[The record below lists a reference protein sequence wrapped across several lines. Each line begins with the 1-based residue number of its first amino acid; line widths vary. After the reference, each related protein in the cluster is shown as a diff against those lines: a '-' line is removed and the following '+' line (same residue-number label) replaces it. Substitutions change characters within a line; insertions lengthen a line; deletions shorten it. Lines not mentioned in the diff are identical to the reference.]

1 MSNGLASLLR
11 NPRRLQQFAETP
23 GNYPAALS
31 FAGAGQSRV
40 AGRAAPRT
48 SKSEEEAG
56 VLETGE
62 VIDKVK
68 LPDGSYVRPATQSGQ
83 IVKVPGR
90 SNLFVDPATG
100 EPFQADPAKPTGLR
114 SAFETARKVARGGKL
129 FAVVPGVGEREI
141 GADPEAE
148 AKAKEQAAKR
158 EAENV
163 RLGYA
168 KEKRP
173 YNIDRVTGRPVPLQ
187 SDEEWAKAKQ
197 EKADKLAEAAAV
209 KKLKAQADK
218 LDIDADRL
226 SLTTPKVSPE
236 EAAAYDAAV
245 SSLEGFAADKDLD
258 TAAEELANAPDVE
271 DEEQNAAKATAQ
283 SYLSLRDKVKPA
295 KDAEEKAKE
304 LKLRALDLKEQML
317 DPDAWKAGK
326 AASLAELPDADLA
339 AEANAQA
346 DIITEQETEAQ
357 GTLELVAKGRADLEQ
372 KHAAFLAER
381 QAAEAQ
387 GISLEQR
394 QALDAEQAQFEAEMA
409 DYDDWNAEAVTSAQG
424 SLKASQDRREVLAA
438 AGAEIDRRNK
448 AAQEQFQVA
457 TEKAAVLDKAKP
469 LYDWAKDN
477 FHYTDDYRGMNDYG
491 ILDAEAKKAGLDP
504 KQAREALQ
512 TFRQLDWSNP
522 RRDAQTGQPIAEES
536 RLLPDGRVTINP
548 GAWGD
553 LATYTKAV
561 EASGASEVAKKQA
574 LEQFPQLQEIYAEK
588 AVDILSKSA
597 NIPGQDNFMK
607 WRERKI
613 EEDQAQKGALGFTR
627 KSPARQA
634 IEYMDEMKNRSWF
647 RKAGEQ
653 IVSGLLVGSADI
665 ATQVLG
671 DAAMLTG
678 SETIADLAA
687 ANSANSE
694 SVVGAQSLEGS
705 DTDYALRVMGMGAR
719 MAPGV
724 AAMMAGAGAIGGGVT
739 AASILSGAQT
749 AGGMFADIY
758 RKAKD
763 EGMTHGEAWRK
774 AALPSAFAGAITG
787 LLTRGMG
794 ATGLERVFADP
805 VAKEAAKGAFKTY
818 LGQFAKAAAEE
829 LPEET
834 ADEFFSQ
841 IIQGAAESADP
852 AATLKNYVENL
863 PELAGVSALM
873 GGAGGLMQGQGNAQA
888 AGPDGMA
895 PMPAEPQAQ
904 AGPAPTP
911 GTVAPAQI
919 SQPAQTGDIAGA
931 IKAFTPTGEAM
942 LPQAVADTVKRTNRT
957 TEDVSRAAASGL
969 VKVAQ
974 GASLESLDARERE
987 ALGFVSKD
995 GKIIPAPKTTPLV
1008 ETYKGK
1014 LVIRNEAAE
1023 WLDDEGQPLLAR
1035 QIRLDEAERKAQI
1048 DEAEAKPA
1056 AKKKAGQAKPKA
1068 AESKPQGSETVI
1080 TGDSLSSEASSTL
1093 APATNEQDDIRIA
1106 SETML
1111 EIQARTDPGPE
1122 REAALAE
1129 RRKAAE
1135 RIVST
1140 LQIGDIITDV
1150 DGNEYI
1156 VDGKPMNGKVFVKG
1170 AGEPVDAVTMLIPG
1184 FAKDAQGNRI
1194 EEPPATITRKNQPTP
1209 TKSIS
1214 GQPGALTDAVINT
1227 RVTKDLEA
1235 EIPRLKK
1242 IINDAMTGGEP
1253 DTELAGMAQNAL
1265 DSVRAEIARRKAA
1278 TITTPAPTNE
1288 PQPQAA
1294 VSLEPSRGQ
1303 IVPESRELPVVP
1315 EQPPAPA
1322 QEAAPEPE
1330 PAAGGGLTPAQQDQL
1345 ARAESAHKK
1354 RVETIT
1360 KMEADPEQRA
1370 KQLKAEGMKHAAVKR
1385 QITGKLTAKEQ
1396 AAQDKREASNYEGKP
1411 VTVEGRPAV
1420 VTGNAFGKVK
1430 VRFEDG
1436 TTKAVPAS
1444 QVTARQEAPPAPVEE
1459 AAAQAATSPASPAP
1473 EPSEAPSLP
1482 EASQETASPAEAKP
1496 PEQMTP
1502 EEQIIDAENRINSI
1516 KEFLKNDPDKG
1527 LIDTAKQQLA
1537 SEQTQLVLMKR
1548 QFKKPLTQKEA
1559 DDYGAPA
1566 GYVREG
1572 DLYVYR
1578 PAPAGQ
1584 PVSQAGQAVS
1594 EPAPATPLAKAKA
1607 YIESQIAQAKAR
1619 ITEIDAALTDWK
1631 SRRYKSTQ
1639 GTEVINDKNPANFF
1653 GVKEVNLGSLNEKK
1667 RAARIRALEDEK
1679 TQLESKL
1686 KADTREL
1693 QKIEDQ
1699 IAEQSPQQP
1708 TTNETIDQLIQQA
1721 KDAGLGEAQTTG
1733 GNVRKT
1739 QAGVDQTEGETRR
1752 SAADTRRDGGKL
1764 ESQYAPNV
1772 PLAKAKA
1779 AIADYTAKAE
1789 QARKGLKG
1797 AAAAPFNR
1805 QIIGGYHLAKR
1816 LNSLQG
1822 AVEYKIE
1829 TIYDGVPIDGMM
1841 VARDGSLVINPTAIL
1856 ELITAKHLDGKAIA
1870 KAIDKFLVHEFI
1882 HLAALS
1888 KISGSRIN
1896 KLYNSLTPEA
1906 KEISSKLYLAEARPR
1921 TPPLH
1926 IGPKN
1931 EEYKERI
1938 EREFRAAHE
1947 WFAQLVEARMSGE
1960 ISNQA
1965 LIEASDDPAFRD
1977 KLAALFREFV
1987 AALREIA
1994 GLVKDPAMA
2003 EQIRAEADAVEAS
2016 VRQMA
2021 EKAGLAEAP
2030 KAEQAKETP
2039 GIPAE
2044 GKYSVYQAGG
2054 RWLVQQ
2060 SDKRGFGD
2068 HLFDSEEEAV
2078 TESLRQQ
2085 DMARKNAEFSAKQEA
2100 AAKAAQEA
2108 EEARLKPLND
2118 YLDALGMSAMQRGKL
2133 KTALSADTAKQ
2144 SREKG
2149 KIYQGT
2155 RFNAAQ
2161 EMVADGFRATTEQVP
2176 AIKEPTGIQWN
2187 RMNNQQQAEFE
2198 RKRKAAGTTTEYRLA
2213 LPSGSMFVVTKAEH
2227 DYAKWLAERPAPAP
2241 AQPAEQAAQ
2250 ASQPVE
2256 AAAPM
2261 GQAAAAATITKEQ
2274 AEEVLKDS
2282 TLKDRPIKT
2291 YEMAVAANQ
2300 IHMGTKIS
2308 DWSAFPFTGE
2318 AQDGKPTQDLTGA
2331 SEMQKAPTLFPSSN
2345 AQEHGNCEWCGK
2357 QPVKNFYFIKDDGK
2371 KWTLAVGSECITHF
2385 ADKSGDEMAVEARQS
2400 LAIATIQGITEAR
2413 KTLSKE
2419 FSEIQSAGYGRTER
2433 VWKNPSARTLND
2445 ETPDILGKITIESG
2459 AAAHSRWLN
2468 TKLEAAREWL
2478 ARYAE
2483 LMARPETKKRQIEWR
2498 TSRIKELE
2506 ISLKLK
2512 NKPEWE
2518 LASLEKKLEELRG
2531 EKAAMEGTAA
2541 APPPT
2546 VPTAADEIAARQ
2558 RVEAARIKADDAT
2571 AKREAAEAAQAG
2583 PEKAPP
2589 ASVTPAQAEAVAE
2602 EAAMPEPA
2610 AEAEKPKAGT
2620 EVEYRELGTSNG
2632 EANTTVFFKAPGF
2645 QGDTN
2650 MRTKS
2655 RFSKEIMLTRYEYDP
2670 KSKYGARK
2678 TVNVHGF
2685 GPYTSVKDAKA
2696 VLEKAWAAGRLKFNE
2711 LGQLVKMEPGVSDA
2725 TEINN
2730 LPAPAGGWSGRK
2742 TGATADFI
2750 SDGRMLI
2757 PRAKVRSLSVVN
2769 KPNALTK
2776 EGETAGMDER
2786 AAKLWQDITSTETKN
2801 LRVMQPIGAAL
2812 TDDGMKRA
2820 YFQTIQGNTVT
2831 LDAGVLGVFMK
2842 ALGKIDKWEVTF
2854 ENNRVGPVIAYRGG
2868 EPVGVIM
2875 PLSGLQSDGDMARL
2889 VEQALARSAPPVTA
2903 QPPAVEA
2910 AGKPE
2915 ARPAAKTKSQ
2925 LAQELAGEEPKDYTL
2940 RQQWKKRVSDYMG
2953 RSKAELEE
2961 LLADKAV
2968 SDAKYK
2974 ARAEKIKEWSDYL
2987 QSKIDLDDAKWR
2999 STLATFA
3006 EQNGVQSWS
3015 AMMDNGKGGEIYRLA
3030 ERLADTNAALPAAKQ
3045 PSQPEAQ
3052 PARQAPAAEAGQ
3064 GQEEAADKPPVGYG
3078 DEPAPPAI
3086 TAPGVRYNDM
3096 PLELARQAHSGTSF
3110 VPDVR
3115 ARGEQRQYVAYMNAV
3130 WADLEAKAATDEQKA
3145 TAKAEFAEYRE
3156 NYVERYKDLLRSR
3169 AGLVSAMIAGPSKFP
3184 AARMQKRNDAYD
3196 KKLNAFNEWDR
3207 KAKRRIYGEVA
3218 PAESKVISAD
3228 DANAPEALKAK
3239 IEQAKKMQ
3247 EAMKAANAIV
3257 RKKNLTDEQKVKAM
3271 VDQLGFR
3278 ESTAKAALTKDDIG
3292 RVGFP
3297 DYALTNN
3304 LANIKRMEERLKGM
3318 EKLRATAAREA
3329 TFEGGWVEENA
3340 DLNRVQIFFDAI
3352 PSADLRTKL
3361 KANGFKW
3368 APSQGAWQR
3377 QRTNAAVYAA
3387 ESMLGVKMA
3396 SPAKEAQAEPEP
3408 ADIGPA
3414 TPTPLPADEGGQP
3427 GLANPPGRRG
3437 PVRQSDE
3444 AQAAELEEAANE
3456 AVKEAGEILRELQ
3469 QQGEQEAREKAKDEA
3484 ARLALANDP
3493 KAVRSIGEGE
3503 KIDARNPS
3511 LIFKNPA
3518 ARRFYQAILVARAEL
3533 GMRTYISDKEL
3544 QDFARKQ
3551 FDSDPE
3557 GVYEWALDKAD
3568 EGESLNDEEQA
3579 VLFELFDRAQAD
3591 DSPFINR
3598 PGFDQEMVKL
3608 GHYIR
3613 ESRGT
3618 TGRML
3623 RYGRDRVETPQQRWK
3638 RAFYHIKGPDSKQA
3652 AMLRIAPS
3660 AREKARRIAEL
3671 EDQLAKASAARRAD
3685 VEAALAKAKRQKS
3698 RAEVLE
3704 EITAEN
3710 ERLMDTIIDKMGGV
3724 TRDDIMHSPLE
3735 RYGAQ
3740 IAVLDLPAVR
3750 EALDKFDNGRDI
3762 MLLSFRGFSTQHIA
3776 GALQIPEGDV
3786 ADFIK
3791 QANAAIVRPAI
3802 TEQVKAGKTFGDW
3815 IKSGLDILARKTGLR
3830 QPPSIRPL
3838 ENWRTLITGKR
3849 QTLDEVTAEVNR
3861 VMNYVQQSQK
3871 ARDSK
3876 KLMSKVINTPTGQRV
3891 RIFVPFDPDDATNY
3905 YSFAREYSAAKANVF
3920 DKFYEYWINWPLLS
3934 GPQTQVVNFTG
3945 NAAQVA
3951 WHYTGQRLAEATL
3964 NALIYHDPNS
3974 AQLRE
3979 FWHIMKGFWKSIGP
3993 ALDMARQSFLT
4004 EGDTVRH
4011 KFLNEPLQID
4021 IVDGDIDKV
4030 GGIRAA
4036 VGGKLGRLNR
4046 LPGRVLRWTD
4056 SFFKTAV
4063 LYAEASAVAYR
4074 KAHASAKT
4082 QGLKGQARRDF
4093 IDTEID
4099 NTLKDPQSPVWADVM
4114 DTAEELLF
4122 QDDNVATAIV
4132 DTMLGGYRGVNAFE
4146 KALAEAKASGNSKTV
4161 AVLNAMIAGAKAVN
4175 RIMRFIFPFQRTPTN
4190 IIRAGL
4196 RKGGGSAIVGLY
4208 HLLHGGWLKYKDKT
4222 PMLQSYTKA
4231 MQIKDLSET
4240 GIAVM
4245 GWLML
4250 ASMFEGDDDDEKK
4263 PFLIVGS
4270 RPSSRQGYPEK
4281 QAFLNK
4287 YGGESSFV
4295 WQDSKGNVI
4304 ASKSFGRY
4312 EPIGTLLTTWVDAY
4326 RNFQEVRRRQKAGEA
4341 ASFKTYM
4348 LSSFVSGLENKS
4360 FLQGLSNIM
4369 EWVRDIE
4376 ERRENPDVDADTKFV
4391 LRNIV
4396 PNIIKQ
4402 PLRNLDEVVRETK
4415 TAGAGY
4421 SALPNPALSPKL
4433 PTFAAEPK
4441 ISTTG
4446 QKMRKDLSAP
4456 ARLLFPANT
4465 VVTPQPDALLYRA
4478 NRLNPTA
4485 AKWPSGIQRDE
4496 FFYRAPGAKP
4506 KTPGYHVPIEDAA
4519 GKRRFAEMVGQEYTK
4534 EVRNYVASLPPAL
4547 KARPGPEQIEGLA
4560 KAMTEARKKARILY
4574 GLQKPKTPAITT
4586 SNK

>member
-1 MSNGLASLLR
+1 MPGLSDLLR

-23 GNYPAALS
+23 GNYPAALA
-31 FAGAGQSRV
+31 FAGAGQGRV
-40 AGRAAPRT
+40 AGRAASRA
-48 SKSEEEAG
+48 SKNEEETG

-68 LPDGSYVRPATQSGQ
+68 LPDGSYVAPATQSGQ
-83 IVKVPGR
+83 IVKVPGK

-100 EPFQADPAKPTGLR
+100 EPFQADPTKPTGLR
-114 SAFETARKVARGGKL
+114 SAYDAARRVARGGKEY
-129 FAVVPGVGEREI
+129 AVIPGIGEKEI
-141 GADPEAE
+141 GPDQKALAKQAE
-148 AKAKEQAAKR
+148 EDQKAKYDLQA
-158 EAENV
+158 E
-163 RLGYA
+163 GYY
-168 KEKRP
+168 KQNRP
-173 YNIDRVTGRPVPLQ
+173 FRFRPGSHEPIPRHT
-187 SDEEWAKAKQ
+187 DEEWQALQKKKA
-197 EKADKLAEAAAV
+197 EEALSEAHV
-209 KKLKAQADK
+209 KKLKAQAER
-218 LDIDADRL
+218 LSLDADRL
-226 SLTTPKVSPE
+226 SLTAPKASPE
-236 EAAAYDAAV
+236 ESAAYDAAV
-245 SSLEGFAADKDLD
+245 SSLESFAAGKDLD
-258 TAAEELANAPDVE
+258 TAATELANAPDTQDE
-271 DEEQNAAKATAQ
+271 DQAAAKATAQ
-283 SYLSLRDKVKPA
+283 SYLALRDKVKPA
-295 KDAEEKAKE
+295 KDAEAKAKE

-317 DPDAWKAGK
+317 DPDAWKAAK
-326 AASLAELPDADLA
+326 AASLAEMPDADLH
-339 AEANAQA
+339 AEAKAQA

-372 KHAAFLAER
+372 KHAAFMAER

-387 GISLEQR
+387 GLSLEQK
-394 QALDAEQAQFEAEMA
+394 QALDDQQAQLEAEMA

-448 AAQEQFQVA
+448 AATEQFQA
-457 TEKAAVLDKAKP
+457 QAEKAAVLEKAKP

-561 EASGASEVAKKQA
+561 EASGASEAAKKQA

-724 AAMMAGAGAIGGGVT
+724 AAMIAGAGALGGGMT
-739 AASILSGAQT
+739 AASVLSGAQT

-763 EGMTHGEAWRK
+763 EGLSHGEAWRK

-852 AATLKNYVENL
+852 AETLKNYVTNL

-873 GGAGGLMQGQGNAQA
+873 GGAGGLMQGQGNAPE
-888 AGPDGMA
+888 AGPEGMA
-895 PMPAEPQAQ
+895 PMPGEPQAPEP
-904 AGPAPTP
+904 GP
-911 GTVAPAQI
+911 VAQAQI

-942 LPQAVADTVKRTNRT
+942 LPQAVTDTVKRTNRT

-969 VKVAQ
+969 VKVSQ

-995 GKIIPAPKTTPLV
+995 GKITPAPKTTPLV

-1068 AESKPQGSETVI
+1068 AESKSRDSEEVI
-1080 TGDSLSSEASSTL
+1080 TSGSLPEVTGANPV
-1093 APATNEQDDIRIA
+1093 PAT
-1106 SETML
+1106 T
-1111 EIQARTDPGPE
+1111 
-1122 REAALAE
+1122 
-1129 RRKAAE
+1129 
-1135 RIVST
+1135 
-1140 LQIGDIITDV
+1140 
-1150 DGNEYI
+1150 
-1156 VDGKPMNGKVFVKG
+1156 
-1170 AGEPVDAVTMLIPG
+1170 
-1184 FAKDAQGNRI
+1184 
-1194 EEPPATITRKNQPTP
+1194 QPTP
-1209 TKSIS
+1209 ANEQ
-1214 GQPGALTDAVINT
+1214 GP
-1227 RVTKDLEA
+1227 
-1235 EIPRLKK
+1235 P
-1242 IINDAMTGGEP
+1242 
-1253 DTELAGMAQNAL
+1253 
-1265 DSVRAEIARRKAA
+1265 
-1278 TITTPAPTNE
+1278 TPE
-1288 PQPQAA
+1288 PQPAA
-1294 VSLEPSRGQ
+1294 EAVRPEESAALETVSARTGPVVPS
-1303 IVPESRELPVVP
+1303 ESGLPVLP

-1322 QEAAPEPE
+1322 PQATPEPE
-1330 PAAGGGLTPAQQDQL
+1330 PAAGGGLTAAQAALMTPAEYKAKRKQMTDPAIWSPAVAEFEHKGMIANAIKNGLPFSQEAAKEYGIKAMTPAQAAKATPEQK
-1345 ARAESAHKK
+1345 ARAA
-1354 RVETIT
+1354 R
-1360 KMEADPEQRA
+1360 
-1370 KQLKAEGMKHAAVKR
+1370 KA
-1385 QITGKLTAKEQ
+1385 GKAT
-1396 AAQDKREASNYEGKP
+1396 
-1411 VTVEGRPAV
+1411 
-1420 VTGNAFGKVK
+1420 
-1430 VRFEDG
+1430 
-1436 TTKAVPAS
+1436 VPAS
-1444 QVTARQEAPPAPVEE
+1444 KIQPPVEAQPAP
-1459 AAAQAATSPASPAP
+1459 AAVDQAAEQAATSPAA
-1473 EPSEAPSLP
+1473 EAK
-1482 EASQETASPAEAKP
+1482 AGPAEVPAQAKP

-1502 EEQIIDAENRINSI
+1502 EEFEKIRSGIIKLVDASAMPPKSEAQKKAEFKVQMLEGELKRARSFEGGSLRGVRRSRGAVKTDQDLQTELDAAKSAVASEKAKWDAEKEQKSKDLKKALQEQFPEAFDTGLVFEGEVDGKPSI
-1516 KEFLKNDPDKG
+1516 LVRVGLPSSGKDLVKAAVKE
-1527 LIDTAKQQLA
+1527 Q
-1537 SEQTQLVLMKR
+1537 
-1548 QFKKPLTQKEA
+1548 KPVSA
-1559 DDYGAPA
+1559 AAVDAYGITLPE
-1566 GYVREG
+1566 GYVRQG

-1578 PAPAGQ
+1578 PAAAPSPAPASQETASQ
-1584 PVSQAGQAVS
+1584 PEAKAP
-1594 EPAPATPLAKAKA
+1594 EPAPATPLAR
-1607 YIESQIAQAKAR
+1607 AQAALAAYSKAA
-1619 ITEIDAALTDWK
+1619 EVAKKAA
-1631 SRRYKSTQ
+1631 
-1639 GTEVINDKNPANFF
+1639 KNQQETNTANRKLV
-1653 GVKEVNLGSLNEKK
+1653 GAKHLAG
-1667 RAARIRALEDEK
+1667 
-1679 TQLESKL
+1679 QL
-1686 KADTREL
+1686 A
-1693 QKIEDQ
+1693 
-1699 IAEQSPQQP
+1699 
-1708 TTNETIDQLIQQA
+1708 
-1721 KDAGLGEAQTTG
+1721 
-1733 GNVRKT
+1733 
-1739 QAGVDQTEGETRR
+1739 
-1752 SAADTRRDGGKL
+1752 KL
-1764 ESQYAPNV
+1764 E
-1772 PLAKAKA
+1772 
-1779 AIADYTAKAE
+1779 
-1789 QARKGLKG
+1789 
-1797 AAAAPFNR
+1797 
-1805 QIIGGYHLAKR
+1805 
-1816 LNSLQG
+1816 G
-1822 AVEYKIE
+1822 AVEYEIATAYRNAKID
-1829 TIYDGVPIDGMM
+1829 TMM
-1841 VARDGSLVINPTAIL
+1841 VIPAGKGGLLAINPAGL
-1856 ELITAKHLDGKAIA
+1856 LDQITNNNLDAKAIA
-1870 KAIDKFLVHEFI
+1870 KAIDKFIVHELI
-1882 HLAALS
+1882 HKAALGRLS
-1888 KISGSRIN
+1888 DARILD
-1896 KLYNSLTPEA
+1896 LYNALTPAA
-1906 KEISSKLYLAEARPR
+1906 KEASRKLYLAQAGENP
-1921 TPPLH
+1921 PPL
-1926 IGPKN
+1926 G
-1931 EEYKERI
+1931 
-1938 EREFRAAHE
+1938 EFQAAHE
-1947 WFAQLVEARMSGE
+1947 WFAQLVETRMTGE

-1965 LIEASDDPAFRD
+1965 FIEASDDATFRD
-1977 KLAALFREFV
+1977 RLIALLRDFV
-1987 AALREIA
+1987 AQLRDIA
-1994 GLVKDPAMA
+1994 GLVKDKAMA
-2003 EQIRAEADAVEAS
+2003 EQIRAEADAVQAVAEA
-2016 VRQMA
+2016 MA
-2021 EKAGLAEAP
+2021 AKAGLQV
-2030 KAEQAKETP
+2030 KAE
-2039 GIPAE
+2039 
-2044 GKYSVYQAGG
+2044 GG
-2054 RWLVQQ
+2054 QQFQQ
-2060 SDKRGFGD
+2060 SLEKSSLGAGAATTLEQEPLKVTTPAVEK
-2068 HLFDSEEEAV
+2068 HLRSF
-2078 TESLRQQ
+2078 
-2085 DMARKNAEFSAKQEA
+2085 
-2100 AAKAAQEA
+2100 
-2108 EEARLKPLND
+2108 D
-2118 YLDALGMSAMQRGKL
+2118 YLTSNNRDFDIQALQLSREDVADAAFFIPDHFNAGSAASYGWMYGWKEGRNGQRNPGDRNMGGGVQNSILQGNQAYDQKFGIVQKPTEPDYIDKGMGPKRIKPAPPPILTKTEQREIDRIESNLKSLGRSSVSALAEL
-2133 KTALSADTAKQ
+2133 KTRLGIQKGYERQALETAAWYENPSNAVYNLDTAKRQ
-2144 SREKG
+2144 RK
-2149 KIYQGT
+2149 T
-2155 RFNAAQ
+2155 
-2161 EMVADGFRATTEQVP
+2161 
-2176 AIKEPTGIQWN
+2176 
-2187 RMNNQQQAEFE
+2187 AE
-2198 RKRKAAGTTTEYRLA
+2198 AH
-2213 LPSGSMFVVTKAEH
+2213 KAE
-2227 DYAKWLAERPAPAP
+2227 AERLSKLISKIEASQEPATPPP
-2241 AQPAEQAAQ
+2241 AQPEARQEAQAAQ
-2250 ASQPVE
+2250 ADPTLWADVSRFFASMNSDSMRSAAISDLKRGIASDDVKGYLIDLLENPNWKGNARSIAPKLIERLKATMKPEKPEARADDTPVVQDALNRHFGTKVSVEKLRPGVFKVGRITYGLYNVNKLSEKQAINGVPIGDEQVLLKMEETQAEPSPATAAE
-2256 AAAPM
+2256 AKLTPENAWDYMLAPSAKQ
-2261 GQAAAAATITKEQ
+2261 GVASDYIDGLRVSLANAKTLANDKAATPAMRAK
-2274 AEEVLKDS
+2274 AKNDAAVL
-2282 TLKDRPIKT
+2282 
-2291 YEMAVAANQ
+2291 
-2300 IHMGTKIS
+2300 
-2308 DWSAFPFTGE
+2308 
-2318 AQDGKPTQDLTGA
+2318 
-2331 SEMQKAPTLFPSSN
+2331 
-2345 AQEHGNCEWCGK
+2345 
-2357 QPVKNFYFIKDDGK
+2357 
-2371 KWTLAVGSECITHF
+2371 
-2385 ADKSGDEMAVEARQS
+2385 
-2400 LAIATIQGITEAR
+2400 IQ
-2413 KTLSKE
+2413 
-2419 FSEIQSAGYGRTER
+2419 
-2433 VWKNPSARTLND
+2433 
-2445 ETPDILGKITIESG
+2445 
-2459 AAAHSRWLN
+2459 
-2468 TKLEAAREWL
+2468 
-2478 ARYAE
+2478 
-2483 LMARPETKKRQIEWR
+2483 
-2498 TSRIKELE
+2498 
-2506 ISLKLK
+2506 
-2512 NKPEWE
+2512 
-2518 LASLEKKLEELRG
+2518 
-2531 EKAAMEGTAA
+2531 
-2541 APPPT
+2541 
-2546 VPTAADEIAARQ
+2546 
-2558 RVEAARIKADDAT
+2558 RIKAEESAWAAIKEKYS
-2571 AKREAAEAAQAG
+2571 AKELQRLSQEKESEPINYKAEMQSLLADYPDESTRPEWVSAQIAFLAKEAAPEAQ
-2583 PEKAPP
+2583 P
-2589 ASVTPAQAEAVAE
+2589 TPAQAQAIAK

-2610 AEAEKPKAGT
+2610 KQAAPFDATAAKGQKKFLLAEVAAAVKAAPRRSEMTQEQNEVINILQARYNEIEKASADPEIERLRGLYDAAQADVERLVGYITIEVPGDGTFTILNEKGALAQFQKRADKFPTTAIRDDLPAKPTAQAPTAVPALKKPKTTADVVAAIYPMVSEDKTRPALLKVKGDGT
-2620 EVEYRELGTSNG
+2620 HLWATDGKTLVKVEQENGGGTGNEEVFYDEKGNASPQEEGG
-2632 EANTTVFFKAPGF
+2632 G
-2645 QGDTN
+2645 
-2650 MRTKS
+2650 
-2655 RFSKEIMLTRYEYDP
+2655 RYDGNQVIP
-2670 KSKYGARK
+2670 KDDDF
-2678 TVNVHGF
+2678 T
-2685 GPYTSVKDAKA
+2685 PYTLDTGRWFGLMSQARA
-2696 VLEKAWAAGRLKFNE
+2696 VLKTL
-2711 LGQLVKMEPGVSDA
+2711 PGEEDSIYKSVGIYRN
-2725 TEINN
+2725 T
-2730 LPAPAGGWSGRK
+2730 
-2742 TGATADFI
+2742 
-2750 SDGRMLI
+2750 DG
-2757 PRAKVRSLSVVN
+2757 S
-2769 KPNALTK
+2769 
-2776 EGETAGMDER
+2776 
-2786 AAKLWQDITSTETKN
+2786 
-2801 LRVMQPIGAAL
+2801 
-2812 TDDGMKRA
+2812 
-2820 YFQTIQGNTVT
+2820 
-2831 LDAGVLGVFMK
+2831 LGVFASDPTRGDYAHNIQPEAKFLASYNPEYMQTILRVARNLGQEQVEMRIQDDVSPATFRAGP
-2842 ALGKIDKWEVTF
+2842 ALFVLMPMRFNGV
-2854 ENNRVGPVIAYRGG
+2854 PAYS
-2868 EPVGVIM
+2868 P
-2875 PLSGLQSDGDMARL
+2875 QAQAARP
-2889 VEQALARSAPPVTA
+2889 APPVTA
-2903 QPPAVEA
+2903 KPAEAKADKSLKNNEEADILVTKSVSLPNQKELAQIGDEVTWIA
-2910 AGKPE
+2910 AGRE
-2915 ARPAAKTKSQ
+2915 AQGTVYSVRGDVADIEYFGPKTVPLSDLTIVRKSPRR
-2925 LAQELAGEEPKDYTL
+2925 LAQEKRDAEAAAAQASKKPEDPPQPKPKRKFTKLEIASLEQGKTPEGWTL
-2940 RQQWKKRVSDYMG
+2940 NRG
-2953 RSKAELEE
+2953 
-2961 LLADKAV
+2961 
-2968 SDAKYK
+2968 AKFDDPLTATDTK
-2974 ARAEKIKEWSDYL
+2974 GQTWEIKVKFSPT
-2987 QSKIDLDDAKWR
+2987 KTM
-2999 STLATFA
+2999 TLVNGDETHTFDVRPAQA
-3006 EQNGVQSWS
+3006 EQQ
-3015 AMMDNGKGGEIYRLA
+3015 A
-3030 ERLADTNAALPAAKQ
+3030 Q
-3045 PSQPEAQ
+3045 AQ
-3052 PARQAPAAEAGQ
+3052 PPDPSQAPAAEPGQ
-3064 GQEEAADKPPVGYG
+3064 GQAEAGPEAADKPPVGYG
-3078 DEPAPPAI
+3078 DEPAPPPI
-3086 TAPGVRYNDM
+3086 TAPGVRYNDI
-3096 PLELARQAHSGTSF
+3096 PLELARQAHRGTSF
-3110 VPDVR
+3110 LPDVR
-3115 ARGEQRQYVAYMNAV
+3115 ARGEQRQYVAYMNDVWEAV
-3130 WADLEAKAATDEQKA
+3130 SKQADTDEKKA
-3145 TAKAEFAEYRE
+3145 IAKEQFETYRT
-3156 NYVERYKDLLRSR
+3156 RYLEKEKDLLRSR
-3169 AGLVSAMIAGPSKFP
+3169 AGLLSAMITGPARFP
-3184 AARMQKRNDAYD
+3184 VARAEKRSQAFHNKLKEFLAWD
-3196 KKLNAFNEWDR
+3196 KKA
-3207 KAKRRIYGEVA
+3207 KAAMLGKITPQSSGI
-3218 PAESKVISAD
+3218 ISAD
-3228 DANAPEALKAK
+3228 DPDAPEQIQARIDELKARQ
-3239 IEQAKKMQ
+3239 EMMKKGNEVIRKNAGNKTAMASALRDLGVP
-3247 EAMKAANAIV
+3247 EAEITRVLNPP
-3257 RKKNLTDEQKVKAM
+3257 QGYG
-3271 VDQLGFR
+3271 LGWQSF
-3278 ESTAKAALTKDDIG
+3278 T
-3292 RVGFP
+3292 
-3297 DYALTNN
+3297 LTNN
-3304 LANIKRMEERLKGM
+3304 NANIRRNEERF
-3318 EKLRATAAREA
+3318 EKVQKMRSRPARQA
-3329 TFEGGWVEENA
+3329 TFEGGRVEENTEA
-3340 DLNRVQIFFDAI
+3340 NRVQIFFDAI
-3352 PSADLRTKL
+3352 PAADIRAKL
-3361 KANGFKW
+3361 KSNGFKW

-3387 ESMLGVKMA
+3387 ESVLGVKMA
-3396 SPAKEAQAEPEP
+3396 APAQEAQAESEP

-3414 TPTPLPADEGGQP
+3414 TPQPLPADEGGQA
-3427 GLANPPGRRG
+3427 GLANPPGRPG
-3437 PVRQSDE
+3437 QEATSDE

-3456 AVKEAGEILRELQ
+3456 AVREAGEILRELQ
-3469 QQGEQEAREKAKDEA
+3469 QQGEQEARAKAKDEA

-3493 KAVRSIGEGE
+3493 KAVRAIGEGE

-3671 EDQLAKASAARRAD
+3671 EDQLSKASAARRAD
-3685 VEAALAKAKRQKS
+3685 IEAALAKAKRQKS

-3735 RYGAQ
+3735 RYGLQTA
-3740 IAVLDLPAVR
+3740 ILDLPTVR

-3762 MLLSFRGFSTQHIA
+3762 MRLAFRGFSNEHIA
-3776 GALQIPEGDV
+3776 GALQIPVGDV

-3791 QANAAIVRPAI
+3791 QAQAAIIRPAV

-3849 QTLDEVTAEVNR
+3849 QTLDEVTDEVNR
-3861 VMNYVQQSQK
+3861 VMGYALQSQK

-3964 NALIYHDPNS
+3964 NALVYHDPNS

-3979 FWHIMKGFWKSIGP
+3979 FWHIIKGFWKSIGP

-4074 KAHASAKT
+4074 KAHASAKA
-4082 QGLKGQARRDF
+4082 QGLKGQARRDY

-4190 IIRAGL
+4190 IIRVGL

-4208 HLLHGGWLKYKDKT
+4208 HLLHGGWLKYKDGT
-4222 PMLQSYTKA
+4222 PILESYTKA

-4360 FLQGLSNIM
+4360 FLQGLSNVM
-4369 EWVRDIE
+4369 EWIRDIE
-4376 ERRENPDVDADTKFV
+4376 ERRENPDVDANTKLF
-4391 LRNIV
+4391 LRNVI

-4402 PLRNLDEVVRETK
+4402 PLRNWDDVVRETK

-4547 KARPGPEQIEGLA
+4547 KARPGPEQIKGLA